1 MANGIWLYYTKKGN
15 LAKIQHGQVIRQGGG
30 FKLIFAFEDKSLI
43 LDRVLTVSF
52 KKPGGETTPFYPVV
66 EKITKD
72 NIENYRLKF
81 NKIKSTEMTYGLQ
94 DGVEYYAFSFNAP
107 SVGITDKY
115 GVLTVVTRVSEVVG
129 DIDKIDLNNES
140 GDNMPDGIADND
152 YNDDIVYF
160 NGSVQLY
167 IEPTYGK
174 PAESS
179 NISMTQYEALLNHIN
194 IALEEKVGKNGGHA
208 YDLHLHGE
216 IDAQNEN
223 THIIVN
229 SPRGGSEGAHD
240 AASREYVD
248 GSFEKSPT
256 MVDGK
261 LKGTTTLLGTLNAIT
276 EEASIQVKSPIF
288 ETEVTNKE
296 YVDSKDNSLASKI
309 ATNES
314 SISRNKTDIE
324 YLKNDKLNAID
335 GNATN
340 LTVNN
345 KLNAENAIVTVKEI
359 DENNSTYLQATNKG
373 YVDKRVDDLGISKY
387 VYSENEDKEQL
398 KRNGS
403 IINPKTTASNVSTS
417 KGESV
422 QKELD
427 DIKKNIEDK
436 DHFKG
441 ITDDINKK
449 SDYDNYKPG
458 DYCIVAVSGGEDLL
472 YIWDE
477 GSLEDGPNTNGKGQ
491 WVEKGALS
499 LAKFTVN
506 DQQMDD
512 ITRNI
517 KVTSQHIEH
526 QDVDGTTT
534 VKEKLIQLD
543 EELDSLKNNV
553 GEGYNV
559 INENEFYINVDER
572 KAGIYVFP
580 ISNASRTI
588 RYGTNKNLI
597 IEANTSAI
605 LTIVEG
611 NGYNAFEI
619 MFKNG
624 NVSRG
629 VAYFTGTNSYL
640 YRVVEND
647 KLYSQDKEV
656 ALKEDLDA
664 LEETVSTISS
674 TSLNY
679 KGIWTS
685 GEDYLK
691 NDIVTYGKNLYIC
704 AKGVENSTSNPEQD
718 TSNWVLFVQGFSGNY
733 GDLDGTPTVDTEMSD
748 TSTNAVQ
755 NKVIKSYIDNNTP
768 DVSAQIETHNK
779 DEQAHEDI
787 RKMIEDARSLLP
799 TVTILG

>member
-30 FKLIFAFEDKSLI
+30 FKLIFAFEDESLI
-43 LDRVLTVSF
+43 LDRVLTVAF
-52 KKPGGETTPFYPVV
+52 KKPGGETTPFYPVA

-72 NIENYRLKF
+72 NIKNYREKF
-81 NKIKSTEMTYGLQ
+81 NKIKATEMTYGLQ
-94 DGVEYYAFSFNAP
+94 DGVDYYALDFNVP
-107 SVGITDKY
+107 NVGITEKY
-115 GVLTVVTRVSEVVG
+115 GVLTVITKVTETVG
-129 DIDKIDLNNES
+129 NIDFIDKN
-140 GDNMPDGIADND
+140 GDNILDEDEIKEK
-152 YNDDIVYF
+152 DDIVYF
-160 NGSVQLY
+160 QGSVQLY

-179 NISMTQYEALLNHIN
+179 NISMNQYEALLTHMNTE
-194 IALEEKVGKNGGHA
+194 LETKVRKDGGVARNLELQEKIEANTLPTTFIKVNDPIEKEDVANKR
-208 YDLHLHGE
+208 YVDYSF
-216 IDAQNEN
+216 EN
-223 THIIVN
+223 NPTIVN
-229 SPRGGSEGAHD
+229 GTLE
-240 AASREYVD
+240 
-248 GSFEKSPT
+248 
-256 MVDGK
+256 
-261 LKGTTTLLGTLNAIT
+261 GTTTLNGVLNAVT
-276 EEASIQVKSPIF
+276 ENGSIQVKNPSLGN
-288 ETEVTNKE
+288 EVTNKN
-296 YVDSKDNSLASKI
+296 YVDTSDLNLQEQITNNDLAI
-309 ATNES
+309 DQN
-314 SISRNKTDIE
+314 RNQIE
-324 YLKNDKLNAID
+324 DLKVSKLNAT
-335 GNATN
+335 GGFATD
-340 LTVNN
+340 LTILNE
-345 KLNAENAIVTVKEI
+345 LNAVDAIVTVKDVE
-359 DENNSTYLQATNKG
+359 DNSSSLQASNKG

-403 IINPKTTASNVSTS
+403 IINPKTLASNVSTN
-417 KGESV
+417 KGENV

-427 DIKKNIEDK
+427 DIKKLIEDK

-449 SDYDNYKPG
+449 NDFESYRPG
-458 DYCIVAVSGGEDLL
+458 DYCIVTILGQEDLL

-477 GSLEDGPNTNGKGQ
+477 DKNG
-491 WVEKGALS
+491 WVQKGAIS
-499 LAKFTVN
+499 LAEFTVN
-506 DQQMDD
+506 DQAMDV

-517 KVTSQHIEH
+517 EVTSQHIKHE
-526 QDVDGTTT
+526 DNDGKTT

-580 ISNASRTI
+580 ISNTSRTI
-588 RYGTNKNLI
+588 RYGTNKNI
-597 IEANTSAI
+597 TIEANTSAI
-605 LTIVEG
+605 LTIIEG

-629 VAYFTGTNSYL
+629 IAYFTGTNSYL

-664 LEETVSTISS
+664 LEETVVTIGST
-674 TSLNY
+674 TLNY
-679 KGIWTS
+679 RGLWVS
-685 GEDYLK
+685 GENYSK

-704 AKGVENSTSNPEQD
+704 SQVIENSTSNPEED
-718 TSNWVLFVQGFSGNY
+718 TTNWILFVQGFSGNY
-733 GDLDGTPTVDTEMSD
+733 GDLDGTPAVDTEMSD